1 MRACLFALLLLVSA
15 SALAQSFDSNL
26 EEADR
31 VRTTD
36 RPRFDALMSR
46 MDREAG
52 DATPAQRMELRL
64 LHAYKPLLDG
74 DYAASISQ
82 LQQLLADGPS
92 NLLRYRANIMLMT
105 NYVVRGEFSDALQAL
120 ERVLALRNS
129 IGDAGFRQ
137 QGSIAAAILYN
148 EVGQYALAVRYADE
162 VLASPVNARNACIA
176 GETLV
181 DAKLNLSLPQ
191 SDASIDDAIQ
201 RCRAIGE
208 HIPSGRLVAFLARK
222 WMGEGKNTPAIDLLR
237 GQMAGVEATRYPPIV
252 GEVHAALAEALYN
265 RGDLDPAKLEANR
278 VIAIRSTIANTRP
291 LATAYKILS
300 DIAVRQDDLKSAL
313 EAYRLYA
320 DVNKEYLT
328 EVKTRA
334 LAYQLVRV
342 ESQQKN
348 QQIELLNRRNSLLQL
363 QQRVEQQKADNSR
376 LLMLFFAI
384 FTLLIA
390 LWAYRTKRV
399 QVSMRRMAET
409 DALTGICNRHH
420 FTALAEQTLA
430 QCARGG
436 KHVALI
442 MLDLDHFKAINDTYG
457 HVTGDWVLKQVA
469 KAGLA
474 LCRPVD
480 HFGRLGGEEFAILLN
495 GCDLKAA
502 TRIAEDFRVR
512 IGRIQSAES
521 GFNFRITASF
531 GVTCSMMA
539 DYDLDKLLSQSD
551 QMLYRAKRD
560 GRDRVV
566 AFSHELP
573 MELRGASPQG
583 DFEPLR
589 GTDAPL
595 RTSKA

>member
-1 MRACLFALLLLVSA
+1 MEVESLLAHLLFKSGDIA
-15 SALAQSFDSNL
+15 SA
-26 EEADR
+26 E
-31 VRTTD
+31 
-36 RPRFDALMSR
+36 
-46 MDREAG
+46 
-52 DATPAQRMELRL
+52 
-64 LHAYKPLLDG
+64 
-74 DYAASISQ
+74 
-82 LQQLLADGPS
+82 
-92 NLLRYRANIMLMT
+92 
-105 NYVVRGEFSDALQAL
+105 
-120 ERVLALRNS
+120 
-129 IGDAGFRQ
+129 
-137 QGSIAAAILYN
+137 
-148 EVGQYALAVRYADE
+148 RYADFAIERSAGLATSLPAVMAYETRYE
-162 VLASPVNARNACIA
+162 VAASRHDLPKALAAYKLYAAADRAYLSDVKARELAYHLVRQ
-176 GETLV
+176 ETL
-181 DAKLNLSLPQ
+181 
-191 SDASIDDAIQ
+191 
-201 RCRAIGE
+201 
-208 HIPSGRLVAFLARK
+208 
-222 WMGEGKNTPAIDLLR
+222 
-237 GQMAGVEATRYPPIV
+237 
-252 GEVHAALAEALYN
+252 
-265 RGDLDPAKLEANR
+265 
-278 VIAIRSTIANTRP
+278 
-291 LATAYKILS
+291 
-300 DIAVRQDDLKSAL
+300 
-313 EAYRLYA
+313 
-320 DVNKEYLT
+320 
-328 EVKTRA
+328 
-334 LAYQLVRV
+334 
-342 ESQQKN
+342 QKN
-348 QQIELLNRRNSLLQL
+348 QQIQLLNRQNSLLQL
-363 QQRVEQQKADNSR
+363 QQRVDQQKAENSR
-376 LLMLFFAI
+376 LLMLLFAI
-384 FTLLIA
+384 FALII
-390 LWAYRTKRV
+390 AYWGYKTRRLHA
-399 QVSMRRMAET
+399 SLRRMAET